1 MAIRGDPFR
10 DTQIS
15 SWTTFFPMKCLHEIC
30 SFSRKNLLFAS
41 YNTCSVILYEARIK
55 VSSLVI
61 AISHELPPWITPNI
75 LLHIIHF
82 RIILQ
87 YVWWL
92 EKLNIGILP
101 KFSTRWGPQHSIQLP
116 YKWLNSVVYGRYN
129 DNWLKVN
136 ITIIKYSEMGF
147 INQQTSTNYI
157 VFISSWGL

>member
-1 MAIRGDPFR
+1 MYTVYIYIFIYRIVFDIGPIHQAVSEQQFNIVQPTFGSHR
-10 DTQIS
+10 IS
-15 SWTTFFPMKCLHEIC
+15 WNVSMKYVHFPE
-30 SFSRKNLLFAS
+30 KNLLFAS

-116 YKWLNSVVYGRYN
+116 SKWLNSMVYGRYN
-129 DNWLKVN
+129 DN
-136 ITIIKYSEMGF
+136 
-147 INQQTSTNYI
+147 
-157 VFISSWGL
+157 